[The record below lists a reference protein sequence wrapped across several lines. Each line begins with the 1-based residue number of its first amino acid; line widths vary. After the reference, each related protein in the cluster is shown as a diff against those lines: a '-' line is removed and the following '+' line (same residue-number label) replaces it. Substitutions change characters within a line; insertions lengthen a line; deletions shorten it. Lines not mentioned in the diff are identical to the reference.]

1 MKQLTLR
8 ERVLVLNLV
17 LAVVW
22 AGYFLLRYRRGRAEV
37 DQLERQAAA
46 LEKQKTK
53 LTADLAALQRQ
64 DAGSQDAAA
73 LQRELRQLEQKL
85 ARAQETLA
93 QWRKALDASARVGQ
107 VQQLKLRFAQAARE
121 AGLQLVGWSPWK
133 PSRTA
138 ARLAP
143 GMQPRQSASPPG
155 RGKGKRGPKTS
166 TTEPEPLPQ
175 WCRSQGCHLYRVRL
189 RGSYAGV
196 VRLLRRLETFPPQVV
211 TLEVSLTPQQKQA
224 RTSVSALEV
233 ELLVC
238 L

>member
-17 LAVVW
+17 LAMVW

-46 LEKQKTK
+46 LEKQKIK

-64 DAGSQDAAA
+64 DAGSPDAAT

-85 ARAQETLA
+85 
-93 QWRKALDASARVGQ
+93 ARVGQ

-121 AGLQLVGWSPWK
+121 AGLQLVGWTPWK

-138 ARLAP
+138 ARSAP
-143 GMQPRQSASPPG
+143 GTQPRQTASPPG
-155 RGKGKRGPKTS
+155 RSKGKPKPNLPAA
-166 TTEPEPLPQ
+166 EPEPLPQ
-175 WCRSQGCHLYRVRL
+175 WCQDQGCHLYRVRL

-196 VRLLRRLETFPPQVV
+196 VQLLRRLETFPPQVV
-211 TLEVSLTPQQKQA
+211 TLEVSLAPQQKQA
-224 RTSVSALEV
+224 RASVSALEI